1 MDSQTRGPLGDLI
14 LDIKLPVGQRSCSA
28 GSNASPVGDGWKLE
42 DQPVA
47 CESSAG
53 VAGEWGRSSDSGWV
67 RDSFTRRAEQSE
79 SNGLQKKSRRTR
91 ENEGAG
97 GILACCKSTCRKPL
111 GGEKRSAEAQVDS
124 GPATGEE
131 IEMMDITTSDTSGGV
146 SPLH

>member
-1 MDSQTRGPLGDLI
+1 M
-14 LDIKLPVGQRSCSA
+14 DIKLPVGQRSCSA
-28 GSNASPVGDGWKLE
+28 GSNACPVGDGWELE

-79 SNGLQKKSRRTR
+79 SNGLQKKV
-91 ENEGAG
+91 EANEGKRRG
-97 GILACCKSTCRKPL
+97 WGISRVLQVDMQETTWR
-111 GGEKRSAEAQVDS
+111 GKRSAEAWVDS